1 LTTEGGDESMMRWW
15 GCFKYFCK

>member
-1 LTTEGGDESMMRWW
+1 LTTEGGDESMTRWW